1 MLNLFST
8 TLPLLGS
15 YLYAQK
21 ENAQAQKELQARQN
35 RYDQELR
42 NLNTLFNRSYYSNL
56 LDRSDIRGLLGNL
69 RDQMMMTTETLK
81 NRASI
86 SGATPEA
93 VTAAQK
99 VQNQSYGNAV
109 SQVASY
115 ATSWK
120 ENALQNYLS
129 ARNALEELYQPAKS
143 NYKNNILGQTFNNFN
158 FLKKLF
164 N

>member
-15 YLYAQK
+15 YLYAKK
-21 ENAQAQKELQARQN
+21 ENDQAQKALQAQKN
-35 RYDQELR
+35 RYDQKLR

-69 RDQMMMTTETLK
+69 RDQMMKTTETLK
-81 NRASI
+81 NQASI

-99 VQNQSYGNAV
+99 GQNQAYGNAV

-129 ARNALEELYQPAKS
+129 ARNALEELYQPGKS
-143 NYKNNILGQTFNNFN
+143 NYKDNILGQTFNSFN
-158 FLKKLF
+158 FLKNLF

>member
-1 MLNLFST
+1 M
-8 TLPLLGS
+8 
-15 YLYAQK
+15 
-21 ENAQAQKELQARQN
+21 
-35 RYDQELR
+35 
-42 NLNTLFNRSYYSNL
+42 NTLFNRSYYSNL

-69 RDQMMMTTETLK
+69 RDQMMKTTETLK
-81 NRASI
+81 NQASI

-93 VTAAQK
+93 VMAAQK
-99 VQNQSYGNAV
+99 GQNQAYGNAV

-129 ARNALEELYQPAKS
+129 ARNALEELYQPTKS
-143 NYKNNILGQTFNNFN
+143 NYKDNILGQTFNNFN
-158 FLKKLF
+158 FLKNLF

>member
-15 YLYAQK
+15 YLYAKK
-21 ENAQAQKELQARQN
+21 ENDQAQKALQAQKN
-35 RYDQELR
+35 RYDQKLR

-69 RDQMMMTTETLK
+69 RDQMMKTTETLK
-81 NRASI
+81 NQASI

-99 VQNQSYGNAV
+99 GQNQAYGNAV

-129 ARNALEELYQPAKS
+129 ARNALEELYQPTKS
-143 NYKNNILGQTFNNFN
+143 NYKDNILGQTFNNFN
-158 FLKKLF
+158 FLKNLF

>member
-69 RDQMMMTTETLK
+69 RDQMMKTTETLK
-81 NRASI
+81 NQASI

-99 VQNQSYGNAV
+99 GQNQAYGNAV

-129 ARNALEELYQPAKS
+129 ARNALEELYQPTKS
-143 NYKNNILGQTFNNFN
+143 NYKDNILGQTFNNFN
-158 FLKKLF
+158 FLKNLF

>member
-21 ENAQAQKELQARQN
+21 ENDQAQKALQAQKK
-35 RYDQELR
+35 RYDQKLR

-69 RDQMMMTTETLK
+69 RDQMMKTTETLK
-81 NRASI
+81 NQASI

-99 VQNQSYGNAV
+99 GQNQAYGNAV

-158 FLKKLF
+158 FLKNLF

>member
-15 YLYAQK
+15 YLYAKK
-21 ENAQAQKELQARQN
+21 EDDQAQKALQAQKN
-35 RYDQELR
+35 RYDQKLR

-69 RDQMMMTTETLK
+69 RDQMMKTTETLK
-81 NRASI
+81 NQASI

-93 VTAAQK
+93 VTATQK
-99 VQNQSYGNAV
+99 AQNQAYGNAV

-143 NYKNNILGQTFNNFN
+143 NYKDNILGQTFNSFN
-158 FLKKLF
+158 FLKNLF

>member
-15 YLYAQK
+15 YLYAPK

-69 RDQMMMTTETLK
+69 RNQMMMTTETLK

-109 SQVASY
+109 SQVANY

-143 NYKNNILGQTFNNFN
+143 NYKDNILGQTFNNFN
-158 FLKKLF
+158 FLKNLF

>member
-15 YLYAQK
+15 YLYAKKEDDQTQK
-21 ENAQAQKELQARQN
+21 ALQAQKN
-35 RYDQELR
+35 RYDQKLR

-69 RDQMMMTTETLK
+69 RNQMMMTTETLK

-93 VTAAQK
+93 VTATQK
-99 VQNQSYGNAV
+99 VQNQAYGNAV
-109 SQVASY
+109 SQVANY

-143 NYKNNILGQTFNNFN
+143 NYKDNILGQTFNNFN
-158 FLKKLF
+158 FLKNLF